1 MSEISLSAVQSILG
15 CEFSCRRWRGGKMV
29 CEYYSDHQ
37 IKEIVQ
43 KQLDGGLKELTC
55 EDSYPPYTVSRQE
68 ALDII
73 KQ

>member
-1 MSEISLSAVQSILG
+1 
-15 CEFSCRRWRGGKMV
+15 MV